1 MLGEQAIQHV
11 RPAEIDPPLVVDARY
26 PGDSAS
32 RHGTVYATADGVLE
46 VGVWRLDG
54 SHTTPV
60 HEGYEEVLVLLEGA
74 LRVECEG
81 RSFEVEPG
89 GVLVYDCPVPPQ
101 RVTGRSALALYVM
114 RHRTPAA
121 PAGEEG

>member
-1 MLGEQAIQHV
+1 MLGEQAIRHL
-11 RPAEIDPPLVVDARY
+11 RPAEVDPPLVVDPRY
-26 PGDSAS
+26 PGDSES
-32 RHGTVYATADGVLE
+32 RHGTVYATCDGVLE

-74 LRVECEG
+74 LHVECEG
-81 RSFEVEPG
+81 TRFEVEPG

-101 RVTGRSALALYVM
+101 RLTGRSALALYVM
-114 RHRTPAA
+114 RHRRPGGS
-121 PAGEEG
+121 AGGDG